1 VHKNNENENY
11 WRDYN
16 AEELRGSKQRQE
28 RMNENKYQL
37 HKPKNSPRG
46 TPLSLCE
53 TLRNNVHKNNENE
66 NYWRDY
72 NAEEH

>member
-1 VHKNNENENY
+1 L
-11 WRDYN
+11 
-16 AEELRGSKQRQE
+16 LRG
-28 RMNENKYQL
+28 ML
-37 HKPKNSPRG
+37 
-46 TPLSLCE
+46 LSLCE